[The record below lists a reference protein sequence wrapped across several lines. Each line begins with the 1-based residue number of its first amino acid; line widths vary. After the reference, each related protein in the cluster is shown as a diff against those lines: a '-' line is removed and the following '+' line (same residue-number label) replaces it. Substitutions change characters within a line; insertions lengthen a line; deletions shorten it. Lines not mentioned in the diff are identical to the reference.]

1 MVLVDGV
8 KFACQS
14 CIKGHRSSKCTHTSR
29 PLVEI
34 KKKGRPTSQ
43 CSHCRDLRKTRSVH
57 GKCNCVGKE
66 FEEKPSKQ
74 VLPNGLSDLMKARE
88 DEADASAEPVK
99 GGAQS
104 KPDRWGRI
112 ADASCPDIRRSDGV
126 ASCTVS
132 RLLNPCNCRR
142 GGKCSCCSVV
152 DRSKRSRF
160 SIDSTNSSSAPSPVA
175 STSRSRS
182 ASRTRKPGGGGC
194 CSSKTSTSAAASPIT
209 VSPATSAE
217 AFSPA
222 STAFNFSSPS
232 VPVYTPFASTSYL
245 PAAPTPLAQTFSSP
259 FQFHSAS
266 STGAPSV
273 FAPTT
278 DLGGCIG
285 DDPTCTLLLAHLQA
299 NAPPP
304 TDPSSTSSA
313 STPAFSLPLDPWSST
328 PFAQSFIPHQTPLF
342 LPHTQG
348 TSACFC
354 GDSCTCVGCP
364 QHDPLGQKRAPA
376 HNPGP
381 GCGCRNRAAESAPP
395 PLTLQTMQL
404 QPSGKRVCCRVN
416 TDAEVTS
423 EVSSIDQLL
432 QSVID
437 LASPC
442 EITSS
447 NQCAMTL
454 PGLWN
459 DGGNEAIAANL
470 PGVNDVWSGLNIS
483 NDPWF
488 DTSAKPETPQALP
501 LFIAPEQRQKRK
513 AKAQSVWALQPLP
526 ESGDPWSASQP
537 TASSGSNT
545 TISTDLFANPF
556 ERGEANG
563 CSSMYA
569 PAADDPLGLQTLN
582 EDVDAEDLELG
593 CGDECQCSSTCACR
607 NMAVEDD
614 DSPEGHWHDD
624 FEPLSTPASGIST
637 PLQMYAMPNGRP
649 LTMTEESE
657 VPTQQMAATSLG
669 NKVDLGISFENIKAE
684 EVERRATEG
693 HRPADFLLSP
703 FQASQD
709 SLSPTNRTSQRE
721 DPALVEFVADGFC

>member
-34 KKKGRPTSQ
+34 KSRSLVAGLAPGPLGRSDLSVPDRDHRGLAQLCTDKKGRPTSQ

-57 GKCNCVGKE
+57 GKCDCVGKE
-66 FEEKPSKQ
+66 YEEKPLQQ
-74 VLPNGLSDLMKARE
+74 VLPNGLSDLMRARE
-88 DEADASAEPVK
+88 DEAGASAEPVK
-99 GGAQS
+99 GGAQIE
-104 KPDRWGRI
+104 PNGHN
-112 ADASCPDIRRSDGV
+112 A
-126 ASCTVS
+126 CTVS

-142 GGKCSCCSVV
+142 GGKCNCCSVV
-152 DRSKRSRF
+152 DRSKKSRL
-160 SIDSTNSSSAPSPVA
+160 SIDSTNSSSAPSPIA
-175 STSRSRS
+175 STPRSRS
-182 ASRTRKPGGGGC
+182 ASRTRNAGVGGC
-194 CSSKTSTSAAASPIT
+194 CSSKKASSDAASPIT
-209 VSPATSAE
+209 ASPAISAE

-222 STAFNFSSPS
+222 STAFNFSSPD

-245 PAAPTPLAQTFSSP
+245 PAAPTPLSQTFSSP

-266 STGAPSV
+266 STATPSV

-304 TDPSSTSSA
+304 TDQSSTSSA
-313 STPAFSLPLDPWSST
+313 SDPAFALLLDPWSST
-328 PFAQSFIPHQTPLF
+328 PFAHSFVPHQTPLF

-364 QHDPLGQKRAPA
+364 QHDPLGQKRAPT

-395 PLTLQTMQL
+395 PLTLQTTQL
-404 QPSGKRVCCRVN
+404 QPSGKRVCCRIN
-416 TDAEVTS
+416 TDVEVPS

-437 LASPC
+437 LDSPC

-470 PGVNDVWSGLNIS
+470 PGVNDVWRGLNIS

-488 DTSAKPETPQALP
+488 TTLANPEAPQALP

-526 ESGDPWSASQP
+526 ESGDPWSATHPQ
-537 TASSGSNT
+537 ASSSTTDSNET
-545 TISTDLFANPF
+545 FSNPF
-556 ERGEANG
+556 QRNEANG
-563 CSSMYA
+563 CPSMYA

-582 EDVDAEDLELG
+582 EGGEDEDPEPG

-607 NMAVEDD
+607 NMDVVDEDN
-614 DSPEGHWHDD
+614 PEGHWHDD
-624 FEPLSTPASGIST
+624 FEALSTPASGLST
-637 PLQMYAMPNGRP
+637 PLQIYGPQSLN
-649 LTMTEESE
+649 TTEESE

-669 NKVDLGISFENIKAE
+669 NAVDLSFSFENFDNFKAE
-684 EVERRATEG
+684 DVEG
-693 HRPADFLLSP
+693 
-703 FQASQD
+703 
-709 SLSPTNRTSQRE
+709 
-721 DPALVEFVADGFC
+721 